1 MRYVRLGKTDL
12 EVSAI
17 AFGTWAFGGDW
28 GSFDA
33 HEAKVAILRALDL
46 GITFFD
52 TAHAYGFGLAERLL
66 GGALHERG
74 RLDGIVL
81 ATKGG
86 LRKEGDAIIRDA
98 SAAWIREGV
107 ERSLRNLRVDHIDLF
122 QVHWPDPNTPA
133 DETAGALERLV
144 AEGKIR
150 HVGVSNY
157 DVKQMDTL
165 ARQGARVECLQP
177 AYHMFRRE
185 IELEALPYCIEHDI
199 GVLVYGTLA
208 HGLLTGHITTDTT
221 FALDDWR
228 SQSIDF
234 TGEIFRRNLEVVEA
248 LKEFAQERLIL
259 LGQLAVAWTLAH
271 PAVDVAIVGA
281 RRASQLEQ
289 TAPAADVQLSE
300 AELREIDRILAEAVP
315 IAAPDPVGM

>member
-28 GSFDA
+28 GPFDA
-33 HEAKVAILRALDL
+33 GEAKGAIHRALDL

-52 TAHAYGFGLAERLL
+52 TAHAYGFGLSERLL
-66 GGALHERG
+66 SSSLGERSLG
-74 RLDGIVL
+74 EVVI

-86 LRKEGDAIIRDA
+86 LRREGDLIVRDA

-107 ERSLRNLRVDHIDLF
+107 ERSLRNLRVDHIDLYHL
-122 QVHWPDPNTPA
+122 HWPDPNTPA
-133 DETAGALERLV
+133 EETAGALERLV
-144 AEGKIR
+144 AQGKIR
-150 HVGVSNY
+150 HVGVSNF
-157 DVKQMDTL
+157 DVEQMDTL
-165 ARQGARVECLQP
+165 ARCGGRVETLQP
-177 AYHMFRRE
+177 AYHMFRRH
-185 IELEALPYCIEHDI
+185 IEVDVLPYCFEHDI

-208 HGLLTGHITTDTT
+208 HGLLTGHITADTT
-221 FALDDWR
+221 FAPDDWR
-228 SQSIDF
+228 SQSSDF
-234 TGEIFRRNLEVVEA
+234 SGEVFRRNLEVVEA

-271 PAVDVAIVGA
+271 SAVQVAILGA

-289 TAPAADVQLSE
+289 TASAADVELSE
-300 AELREIDRILAEAVP
+300 AELREIDRILGV
-315 IAAPDPVGM
+315 AAPLAAPNPVGM

>member
-33 HEAKVAILRALDL
+33 HEAKAAIFRALDL

-74 RLDGIVL
+74 SLDRVIL

-86 LRKEGDAIIRDA
+86 LRKEGDAIVRDA
-98 SAAWIREGV
+98 SAAEIRLGV

-122 QVHWPDPNTPA
+122 LVHWPDPSTPA
-133 DETAGALERLV
+133 DETAEALERLV
-144 AEGKIR
+144 AQGKIR

-157 DVKQMDTL
+157 DKEQMDSL
-165 ARQGARVECLQP
+165 ARCGARVESLQP

-185 IELEALPYCIEHDI
+185 IELETLPYCIEHDI

-208 HGLLTGHITTDTT
+208 HGLLTGHVTPDTA
-221 FALDDWR
+221 FDPDDWR
-228 SQSIDF
+228 SRSPDF
-234 TGEIFRRNLEVVEA
+234 TGETFRKNLEVVEA
-248 LKEFAQERLIL
+248 LKEFAQERLVL

-289 TAPAADVQLSE
+289 TAPAADIGLSE
-300 AELREIDRILAEAVP
+300 GELCEIDRILTKAVP
-315 IAAPDPVGM
+315 IAAPNPVGM